1 MGAVM
6 KIYMHILGGLLV
18 CALTLIGGV
27 TTAQAGP
34 KFGSSWWWWN
44 HWVNQDYMPYYETS
58 INPHNS
64 QWDSGLGEVQGNNP
78 AWQPADWISMN
89 GGTGVDLINR
99 WYVADIIERQYLD
112 DHIPYLD
119 VGVNFYHLSGYDQR
133 RVMQTVDY
141 VYHMTSRHPRM
152 FYLKDADTNK
162 IIGYYGP
169 EGLTMQ

>member
-1 MGAVM
+1 M
-6 KIYMHILGGLLV
+6 KIYRHILGGILV
-18 CALTLIGGV
+18 CALSVAMSIPA
-27 TTAQAGP
+27 AQAGP
-34 KFGSSWWWWN
+34 KFGSSFWWWN

-58 INPHNS
+58 INPHNG
-64 QWDSGLGEVQGNNP
+64 QWDSGLGEVQGSNP
-78 AWQPADWISMN
+78 AWQPSDWISMN

-152 FYLKDADTNK
+152 FYLKDHDTNK